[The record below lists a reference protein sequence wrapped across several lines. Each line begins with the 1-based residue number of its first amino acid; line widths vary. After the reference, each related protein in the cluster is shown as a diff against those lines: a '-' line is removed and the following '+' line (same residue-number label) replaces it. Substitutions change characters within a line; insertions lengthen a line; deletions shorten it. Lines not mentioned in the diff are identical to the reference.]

1 MNKSLLIILLSSFI
15 SAPSL
20 ADCVSTAVDQETG
33 DWLVIND
40 CNVAIETSSATIS
53 DIDDEWFEAEFATVS
68 VPMLSRAT
76 LEELS
81 IQYPYEQGYEIRNLH
96 YSKSKSYVYL
106 VTYSW
111 VDTSNS
117 MAPTRSEKFILDHKV
132 SHWSDVEHFKENLP
146 DLDQLFITNYIL
158 VGELDE

>member
-1 MNKSLLIILLSSFI
+1 MKKPLLVIILSSFI
-15 SAPSL
+15 SASSL

-40 CNVAIETSSATIS
+40 CNVAIETDSATIS
-53 DIDDEWFEAEFATVS
+53 DINDVWFEVDFSEVS
-68 VPMLSRAT
+68 VPMLSSAV

-81 IQYPYEQGYEIRNLH
+81 VNYPYEEGYEIRSLH
-96 YSKSKSYVYL
+96 YKKGKSYVYL

-111 VDTSNS
+111 TETTIN
-117 MAPTRSEKFILDHKV
+117 MTPTMSQKFILDHKV
-132 SHWSDVEHFKENLP
+132 SSWSDVEYFEDNLP
-146 DLDQLFITNYIL
+146 DYYHLYITNYIL